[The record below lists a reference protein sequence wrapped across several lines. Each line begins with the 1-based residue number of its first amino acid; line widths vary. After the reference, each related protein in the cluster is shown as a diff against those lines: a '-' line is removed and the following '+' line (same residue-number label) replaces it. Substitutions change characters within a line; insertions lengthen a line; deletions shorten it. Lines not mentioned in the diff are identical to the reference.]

1 MYRYVAAFATLF
13 VALLPAAS
21 LPRTT
26 APASGLA
33 WDSVM
38 KISVNVDAASLQP
51 GSFDQDYAQAAAV
64 QPPSESGGGFFG
76 KMNQTVAM
84 AQHMQALMQNGFAER
99 HYVAGSKERTDQVA
113 DQTATIVDCVA
124 RTITTLDLRKK
135 TYRVV
140 SMDTPSAPSSSAS
153 SGAPQPRATDDG
165 TKIAIVIAN
174 KALGSRDFGGQP
186 TSGFSSDMSF
196 TETKPS
202 GESQSYNGDLV
213 GYYSSHGNP
222 APSCSRF
229 GVTSP
234 NRQSAPGA
242 QTLSMMTGG
251 YARFMHALSLAGMD
265 SRFSLKQ
272 SGPQLPRGELA
283 MYEAATIGGGPRGGG
298 TIVIE
303 RGNLRSISAND
314 PIFGVPSDF
323 TREQSE

>member
-1 MYRYVAAFATLF
+1 MHRYVAVFATLF
-13 VALLPAAS
+13 VALLPATS

-38 KISVNVDAASLQP
+38 KISINVDAASLQP

-64 QPPSESGGGFFG
+64 QPPPDSGGGFFG
-76 KMNQTVAM
+76 KMNQGVAM

-140 SMDTPSAPSSSAS
+140 SMDTPSAPSASAS

-165 TKIAIVIAN
+165 TKIAIVISN
-174 KALGSRDFGGQP
+174 KALGSREFGGQP
-186 TSGFSSDMSF
+186 TTGFSSDMSF

-213 GYYSSHGNP
+213 GYYSSYGNT

-229 GVTSP
+229 GITSS
-234 NRQSAPGA
+234 NGQSGSNGA
-242 QTLSMMTGG
+242 QTFSMMTGG

-265 SRFSLKQ
+265 SRVSLKQ
-272 SGPQLPRGELA
+272 SGPPLPRGKLA

-298 TIVIE
+298 TIVFE
-303 RGNLRSISAND
+303 RGNLRPISAND
-314 PIFGVPSDF
+314 PIFGVPNDF
-323 TREQSE
+323 TRQ